1 MPIQNPKSEIHNR
14 KKLIEVALPLEKINV
29 ASAREKSIRHG
40 HPSTLHLWWARRP
53 LAAAR
58 AVIFAQMVDDPSEY
72 VAELRRDP
80 VAYVQAQRTLTEQMV
95 AWTIRRRS
103 FEAVPVAGERAVL
116 DPGEAPT
123 LEECLADNERQ
134 RLFRLIEQLVLWEN
148 TTNEDILQQ
157 ARDEIWRSW
166 RRTCADNHDHPR
178 AAELFNPEKL
188 PAFHDP
194 FAGGGALPLEAQ
206 RLGLESYASDLNP
219 VAVLINKAMIEIPP
233 KFAGRPPVNPD
244 LRFEIFDLRLEDKKS
259 QISNPKSQITWKG
272 AAGLAADVRY
282 YGQWMRDEAEKRIG
296 YLYPKIEITAEGA
309 AGRRDLQPLIGQK
322 LTVIA
327 WLWARTVNSPN
338 PAFAHVAVP
347 LASTFMLSTK
357 PGKETYVEPVIDG
370 DSYRFTVKVGKP
382 KDAEAAK
389 NGTKLSRG
397 ANFRCLLSDTPIAG
411 DYIKAEG
418 VAGRMGARLMAIV
431 AKGERGRIYL
441 APTPEH
447 EAIAKQAQPEWVP
460 ETPLPDDPRNFWT
473 VHYGLTTFGDL
484 FTPRQLVALNTFA
497 DLVQEARERVKR
509 DMLFTAED
517 AEERREAGD
526 LPLPLRSS
534 AASAVDH
541 DLPLAAEGD
550 AFFTAEGA
558 EERGDLIFTAEDA
571 EERREA
577 GHLPLPLRSSAASA
591 VDHDPPLAAGG
602 TGATAYADAVAV
614 YLAFAI
620 SRSAD
625 RGSNICSWDNSPKME
640 ALRNTFG
647 RQAIPMVWD
656 FAEGN
661 PLSESSGNWMNNVEW
676 GAKTVACL
684 PAHLTSD
691 ARQVDATNQTISK
704 DKIVST
710 DPPYCLASGT
720 LIMTSLGYA
729 PIEQIRVGDQ
739 VLTHHGRFAR
749 VTQTY
754 QRPYQGMLQ
763 QIKVAHTSQPLLITD
778 EHPIYAVQTGACR
791 VGYAAACHLSCA
803 WMRQNNG
810 CSARVADQYQLA
822 WVESAKVK
830 PTDLVFTPVLQPD
843 LPIEQ
848 IELQDWLPA
857 EQYLFI
863 DTQLHYHKAT
873 PRSLAS
879 REQVLTAPR
888 RYTTNT
894 TIAITPELGRLLGY
908 FVADGYAQV
917 SHDGGAIHF
926 TFHTNETDFHADVTN
941 LMEHC
946 FELKAGKTTDNAYQ
960 YNHSV
965 RLNFYSKPIATLL
978 RTWCYTADG
987 HKCLPDWLLHLD
999 DHVIK
1004 AFLRGYW
1011 FGDGSCSVK
1020 EAIASSNSPALIGQ
1034 LRLLLQRIGIMAR
1047 LHIRQ
1052 IKPTLIN
1059 RKMAVPRGLQYT
1071 LHITG
1076 TALTR
1081 LIDQLDLPIPNHQPS
1096 YHREQHGAW
1105 WAGGYLLPIRKI
1117 ELVAY
1122 SGMVYNLETEDH
1134 SYVTAAG
1141 CVHNCDN
1148 ISYAD
1153 LSDFFYVWLRR
1164 TLRTIFPDLFSTLA
1178 VPKAE
1183 ELIANPY
1190 RQGGKE
1196 SSEAFFYNGMALAMR
1211 NLSHQTHPAFP
1222 ITIYYAY
1229 KQQETNAS
1237 EGTSS
1242 TGWDGF
1248 LTSVIESGFAI
1259 SGTWPIRTELSNR
1272 MIGSGTNALASSI
1285 VLVCRPR
1292 PLNAPTVTRRDFL
1305 AALKDELPVALANMQ
1320 RGNIAPVDLAQAS
1333 IGPGMGVFT
1342 RYGKVIDAT
1351 GKALTVR
1358 EALTLINQSLDE
1370 VLAEQEGDF
1379 DADTRWALAWFE
1391 QYGFAEGEYG
1401 VAETLSKAK
1410 NTSVAGMVNAGL
1422 LAAGSGKVR
1431 LLRPDELPADWNPAT
1446 DARLTV
1452 WEMVHQLVR
1461 ALSVGDQA
1469 SEAAAGTL
1477 LAQLGG
1483 QADVARELAY
1493 RLYALCERKKRAA
1506 EALAY
1511 NGLVQSWPEMLT
1523 LAQAQRRDV
1532 PVQLGF

>member
-1 MPIQNPKSEIHNR
+1 MITR
-14 KKLIEVALPLEKINV
+14 KKLIEVALPLEKINI

-80 VAYVQAQRTLTEQMV
+80 VAYVQAQRTLTEQMA

-103 FEAVPVAGERAVL
+103 FEAVSVAGERAVL
-116 DPGEAPT
+116 DPGQAPT
-123 LEECLADNERQ
+123 VEECLADNERQ

-157 ARDEIWRSW
+157 ARDEIGKSW
-166 RRTCADNHDHPR
+166 RRTCADNQDHPR

-188 PAFHDP
+188 PGFHDP

-259 QISNPKSQITWKG
+259 KIQNPKSQITWKG

-296 YLYPKIEITAEGA
+296 HLYPKVQAIRNPDGSYRHATEAEI
-309 AGRRDLQPLIGQK
+309 QNPKSQIQN

-357 PGKETYVEPVIDG
+357 PGKETYVEPVIEG

-397 ANFRCLLSDTPIAG
+397 ANFRCLMSETPIAG

-431 AKGERGRIYL
+431 TEGERGRIYL

-447 EAIAKQAQPEWVP
+447 EAIAKQAKPEWQPDVAMP
-460 ETPLPDDPRNFWT
+460 ENPRWFSPPF
-473 VHYGLTTFGDL
+473 YGLLTFGDL
-484 FTPRQLVALNTFA
+484 FTPRQLVALNTFSE
-497 DLVQEARERVKR
+497 LVQEARERVKR
-509 DMLFTAED
+509 D
-517 AEERREAGD
+517 
-526 LPLPLRSS
+526 
-534 AASAVDH
+534 
-541 DLPLAAEGD
+541 

-558 EERGDLIFTAEDA
+558 EG
-571 EERREA
+571 RRVDTSVSD
-577 GHLPLPLRSSAASA
+577 PLRSSAPSA
-591 VDHDPPLAAGG
+591 VDHDLPLAAGG

-830 PTDLVFTPVLQPD
+830 PTDLVFTPVLQTD

-848 IELQDWLPA
+848 IELHDWLPA

-1117 ELVAY
+1117 EPVAY

-1292 PLNAPTVTRRDFL
+1292 PANAPTVTRRDFL
-1305 AALKDELPVALANMQ
+1305 AALKDELPVALSNMQ

-1379 DADTRWALAWFE
+1379 DSDTRWALAWFD

-1410 NTSVAGMVNAGL
+1410 NTSVAGMVTAGIL
-1422 LAAGSGKVR
+1422 TSGVGKVR
-1431 LLRPDELPADWNPAT
+1431 LLRPEELPANWNP
-1446 DARLTV
+1446 DDDERLTV
-1452 WEMVHQLVR
+1452 WEMVHHLVR
-1461 ALSVGDQA
+1461 VLNQGEQ
-1469 SEAAAGTL
+1469 AAANL
-1477 LAQLGG
+1477 LAKLGAR
-1483 QADVARELAY
+1483 ADIARELAY

-1523 LAQAQRRDV
+1523 LAQAQQRSTSAQ
-1532 PVQLGF
+1532 QLEML